1 MHLSYLLDTL
11 EMAQRLVSAGAS
23 HGLIDPYAIPHAFQ
37 NQSQT
42 KPDPAFI
49 FAHPESR
56 LSIREGRRSFR
67 RQIDVNQVHLIIG
80 ASERL
85 HMSAIGVCTRVSRQA
100 AVCRFCFLVS
110 R

>member
-23 HGLIDPYAIPHAFQ
+23 HDLIDPYAIPHAFQ

-49 FAHPESR
+49 FAHLESR

-67 RQIDVNQVHLIIG
+67 RCR
-80 ASERL
+80 S
-85 HMSAIGVCTRVSRQA
+85 MSIRSISSWARPSDYTCPR
-100 AVCRFCFLVS
+100 
-110 R
+110 